1 MEILI
6 LFGVV
11 VVPLMIF
18 GFIAMYMER
27 WEERKERQS

>member
-11 VVPLMIF
+11 VVPLFLF
-18 GFIAMYMER
+18 GLFAMYMER
-27 WEERKERQS
+27 REERKERQS